1 MPIPKLVNQN
11 FFKTWTP
18 EMAYVLGFFAA
29 DGNMIKNNR
38 GAHFIA
44 FYSTDFSII
53 KNVRNLLDSNHKI
66 SNKQKS
72 KTNEKWKDCYQLQIG
87 SKEIFKDLINLGL
100 MPNKSLVLKM
110 PRVPDEFLNHFV
122 RGYFDGDGHV
132 SPCEY
137 QKNDRKNKSKIIIAG
152 FTSGSKIFLE
162 GLLSRIKKAE
172 VATGGSLYLT
182 DGYHLCFS
190 IRDSLKLY
198 NFMYKNDGNLYLERK
213 KSIFRHYFSDLLGA

>member
-1 MPIPKLVNQN
+1 
-11 FFKTWTP
+11 
-18 EMAYVLGFFAA
+18 MAYVLGFFAA

-72 KTNEKWKDCYQLQIG
+72 KINKKWKDCYQLQIG
-87 SKEIFKDLINLGL
+87 SKEIFKDLIHLDL

-110 PRVPDEFLNHFV
+110 PRVPDKFLNHFV

-132 SPCEY
+132 SPCRY
-137 QKNDRKNKSKIIIAG
+137 QKNDRKNKSNTIITG
-152 FTSGSKIFLE
+152 FTSGSRIFLE
-162 GLLSRIKKAE
+162 GLLSRLKKIGIT
-172 VATGGSLYLT
+172 TGGSLYLT

-190 IRDSLKLY
+190 IRDSFKLY
-198 NFMYKNDGNLYLERK
+198 NFMYKNDNNLYLEL
-213 KSIFRHYFSDLLGA
+213 SLQ